1 MAITPVNKTKHS
13 ITPNSGRK
21 SGYAFWD
28 DSQYSW
34 NSSDIFWNS
43 PLVSMVNKTKHS
55 ITPVNQAKS

>member
-1 MAITPVNKTKHS
+1 MITPVNKTKHS

-34 NSSDIFWNS
+34 DSSSVFWDS
-43 PLVSMVNKTKHS
+43 PLVSISNKTKHS
-55 ITPVNQAKS
+55 ITPNNKDKS